1 MIPLRD
7 EQETAASP
15 VATYTIIFISTL
27 VFVWQLI
34 TGIDDQAVAYTF
46 GFVPAKYTVA
56 QMAAHFSLLNKLSS
70 PFTYMFL
77 HGGFWHLIGNMWF
90 LYVFGDNIE
99 QELGPFRFIVFYLV
113 CGLLAAFFHFLLNH
127 SSTVPTIGASG
138 AIAGVMGAYFLLHP
152 RNKILTLIPVF
163 IFPLFVSIPAF
174 IFLGIWFF
182 LQFINA
188 TGHGAGAG
196 IAWWAHIGGFLSGM
210 ALIGLNTKLPKTGF
224 SEKVDRYTIKKR
236 SPKLHVITPGS
247 SPSGGSD
254 LYGTIVLTSLE
265 ALTGTKKLVTIPWGF
280 KKSVYQVVVPAGI
293 RRGSMLRLK
302 GMGKSLPGMPPG
314 DLLLRVDIKNAI

>member
-1 MIPLRD
+1 MIPIRD
-7 EQETAASP
+7 EQETTATP
-15 VATYTIIFISTL
+15 VATRSIIFITSL

-34 TGIDDQAVAYTF
+34 TGIDNQAVSYSF

-56 QMAAHFSLLNKLSS
+56 QMGAYFSWLNKLLS

-77 HGGFWHLIGNMWF
+77 HGGFWHFIGNMWF
-90 LYVFGDNIE
+90 LYIFGDNIE
-99 QELGPFRFIVFYLV
+99 QELGPFRFITFYLV
-113 CGLLAAFFHFLLNH
+113 CGLLAAFFHFLLNY
-127 SSTVPTIGASG
+127 SSSVPTIGASG

-152 RNKILTLIPVF
+152 GNKILTLIPVF

-174 IFLGIWFF
+174 VFLGIWFF
-182 LQFINA
+182 IQFFNA
-188 TGHGAGAG
+188 TGPGAGAG
-196 IAWWAHIGGFLSGM
+196 VAWWAHIGGFLSGM
-210 ALIGLNTKLPKTGF
+210 ALIHLNAKLPTAGV
-224 SEKVDRYTIKKR
+224 SEKIDKYTVKKR
-236 SPKLHVITPGS
+236 SPRLHVITPGA

-280 KKSVYQVVVPAGI
+280 KKSVYRVVVPAGI

-302 GMGKSLPGMPPG
+302 GMGKSTPGMPPG

>member
-7 EQETAASP
+7 EQETEASP
-15 VATYTIIFISTL
+15 VATYTIIFITSL
-27 VFVWQLI
+27 VFVWQMI

-46 GFVPAKYTVA
+46 GFVPAKYTMA
-56 QMAAHFSLLNKLSS
+56 QMAAYFSRLNKLSS

-90 LYVFGDNIE
+90 LFIFGDNIE
-99 QELGPFRFIVFYLV
+99 QELGPFRFTVFYLV
-113 CGLLAAFFHFLLNH
+113 CGLLAAVFHFLLNH
-127 SSTVPTIGASG
+127 SSAVPTIGASG

-152 RNKILTLIPVF
+152 GNKILTLIPVL
-163 IFPLFVSIPAF
+163 IFPLFVRIPAF

-188 TGHGAGAG
+188 TGQGGGAG

-210 ALIGLNTKLPKTGF
+210 ALIGMNTKLPKTGF
-224 SEKVDRYTIKKR
+224 RERIDRYTRKKR
-236 SPKLHVITPGS
+236 SPRLQVITPGEG
-247 SPSGGSD
+247 PAGGSD
-254 LYGTIVLTSLE
+254 LYGTIALTSLE

-280 KKSVYQVVVPAGI
+280 RKSVYRVVVPAGI
-293 RRGSMLRLK
+293 RHGSMLRLK
-302 GMGKSLPGMPPG
+302 GMGKFLPDMPPG
-314 DLLLRVDIKNAI
+314 DLLLRVNIKNAI

>member
-34 TGIDDQAVAYTF
+34 TGIGDQAVAYTF

-70 PFTYMFL
+70 PFSYMFL